1 VIKKMSKGKKVVITG
16 VPGVGKTT
24 VINASMEALKAEGV
38 TYTSINFG
46 TCMFEVACDQ
56 SIVSDRDEMR
66 KLDQEIQRNLQKTA
80 AQVIAKI
87 HENIII
93 DTHCTVSTPSGYLA
107 GLPSWVLQELNPD
120 IIVLVETDED
130 QILKRRLSDTS
141 RSRDMEGY
149 MAIKDHQRYNRYMAA
164 SYSMLTG
171 CTVKIVRNLDFLL
184 DNAVNEMAELLR

>member
-1 VIKKMSKGKKVVITG
+1 MSNTKKVVITG

-24 VINASMEALKAEGV
+24 VIDASMEALKAEGIN
-38 TYTSINFG
+38 YTSINFG

-56 SIVSDRDEMR
+56 GVVNDRDEMR
-66 KLDQEIQRNLQKTA
+66 KLDQSVQRSLQKTA
-80 AQVIAKI
+80 AQVISKI
-87 HENIII
+87 QENIII

-107 GLPSWVLQELNPD
+107 GLPSWVLQELKPD

-149 MAIKDHQRYNRYMAA
+149 AAIKDHQRYNRYMAA

-171 CTVKIVRNLDFLL
+171 CTIKIIKNMDFLL
-184 DNAVNEMAELLR
+184 ENAVTEMVDLLR

>member
-1 VIKKMSKGKKVVITG
+1 MSRGKKVVITG

-24 VINASMEALKAEGV
+24 VIDASMEALKAEGV

-46 TCMFEVACDQ
+46 TCMFEVGCDQ
-56 SIVSDRDEMR
+56 GIVNDRDEMR

-93 DTHCTVSTPSGYLA
+93 DTHCTVSTPTGYLA

-171 CTVKIVRNLDFLL
+171 CTVKIIRNLDYLL
-184 DNAVNEMAELLR
+184 ENAVSEMTEEEG